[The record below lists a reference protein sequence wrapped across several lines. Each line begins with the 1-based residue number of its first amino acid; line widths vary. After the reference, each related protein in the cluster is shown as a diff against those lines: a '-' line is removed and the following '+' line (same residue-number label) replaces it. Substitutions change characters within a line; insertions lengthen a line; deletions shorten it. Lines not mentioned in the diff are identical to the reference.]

1 MTSVSFPPS
10 RPDRKLSP
18 FGGTSTG
25 VFGSR
30 PDASKNPFGLN
41 GAGAGGGQRS
51 TRNLN
56 NQPPDMTTPATKRK
70 GVNPFDG
77 ASSDD
82 NRRRKNTKGDS
93 QGDWKK
99 KGPKSQGAKPNGAK
113 APKGFG
119 TTQSRGGFGTQNNN
133 NHSSGST
140 DYETDDANGELN
152 GDGTAYSDKI
162 FSQLRQDG
170 IAPPKWPSDPGNTSS
185 KAAMAKFR
193 EEYKTY
199 RDRAR
204 TSLMRAGLIDDPDK
218 PKRLE
223 DAIDFKGIC
232 DAMCPDFEKITR
244 ITEFDVQSAE
254 KDPRTTF
261 ANTSKMVK
269 KLARSAA
276 GQEAPLPMDVR
287 STAALRRTLD
297 YLIDDLLPIDDKL
310 PSSHGFLWDR
320 TRAIRRDFI
329 FHSTM
334 SPEEMKDQVY
344 CLETIAR
351 FHVTALHLLSQEG
364 FAPEDF
370 SEQQEIEQLGKALL
384 SLMFAYDDCKPQ
396 GVVCENEAEFRAYHL
411 LFSANTPNI
420 LDNVQKEWGDSRF
433 WTESDTIRTAVS
445 LVESLQSAEDFHG
458 PLGSGPSMATSGA
471 HLTYF
476 RILQSREVS
485 YTMACFAEIHLGQLR
500 RSVLRSLKKAYTR
513 PRHGAKDITP
523 SSLNRFLHFDTEDQA
538 IEFVEQHGLSFSNG
552 QGPAGEPIRYL
563 DTSQRMTWPRIHHSF
578 SQRLV
583 ERKRGSRSLPEIIH
597 RTIADE
603 STGAGQQAPTGFST
617 GPASFKPP
625 PQQAPFGSHS
635 TTNADSPFF
644 KLPSSAPQ
652 VGTSTG
658 LTGTPSFDKATEG
671 HKPTTS
677 SSPFGNP
684 FSTASSPFTGASS
697 VQQGGS
703 ASSSSSTAA
712 PVTNPFAAKTS
723 PFGKPNVAAES
734 ATPSSNPFGSL
745 NQPNGT
751 SQPKAPSIPAFPSP
765 AFGTGAQP
773 KAQEQA
779 QPAASTGGSP
789 AITVTPPT
797 PKFPLPTSATAA
809 ESSTPFKFPS
819 NTGVQSATPNAP
831 SSPFQP
837 TPKSSATPQLPSFS
851 AGAAAPAQ
859 PEKPF
864 TTFQPPPNQP
874 PSLDPTTAAPSI
886 LSQTPTSST
895 ASSGQS
901 PLPSFNFQGV
911 SSEAV
916 KPAPSPQQSFPPAVT
931 SPVPTAASP
940 LAQAK
945 PPQAPPVKQRS
956 KQDVM
961 ADFAKWFVT
970 GDNGLIQEF
979 EKYMVEQLVSAA
991 FEQHHRE
998 EEERKRREEEERDLA
1013 EARKFQVYNLS
1024 VKYFYRWREIARNLR
1039 LTKLRRQ
1046 EREEYRRAQR
1056 EQREEEIRQ
1065 RKKAA
1070 KVAEAKKRALE
1081 RNGFDPVEEF
1091 RELLQLR
1098 KDGTQADLQAEAEA
1112 LLATGILSGVSD
1124 ERVAAANVIR
1134 APATMESPATNT
1146 PLPRSRSSTALSQST
1161 TGAKPRGAKT
1171 RAIREEFGKSA
1182 TNFRRSLP
1190 PMSAHSSSSRLSSEP
1205 QKRVSKVSDRWRL
1218 KAMGLVTMPDGTAL
1232 PETIANEMRYN
1243 GKRYAGL
1250 GSFGLDS
1257 TERRRSVS
1265 ADLNHAAEARL
1276 RFSQSLNGGSGSGSG
1291 SAAAVP
1297 QVNGISPLSK
1307 RKRGLDDDDNEV
1319 AVADEAVTRV
1329 KKRPSS
1335 NVDIDRIL
1343 REARENLESLR
1354 SSRIELDEG
1363 ADWFRE
1369 QNEMMHAEEAS
1380 RASSPWGKSGHR

>member
-25 VFGSR
+25 GFGSR
-30 PDASKNPFGLN
+30 PDASKNVFGLN

-99 KGPKSQGAKPNGAK
+99 KGLKSHGAKPNGAK

-119 TTQSRGGFGTQNNN
+119 TTQSRGGFGTQTHHK
-133 NHSSGST
+133 HSSGST
-140 DYETDDANGELN
+140 DYETDDVNGELN

-420 LDNVQKEWGDSRF
+420 LDSVQKEWGDSRF

-523 SSLNRFLHFDTEDQA
+523 SSLNRFLHFDTENQA

-603 STGAGQQAPTGFST
+603 STGAGQQAPVGFST

-635 TTNADSPFF
+635 ATNADSPFF

-652 VGTSTG
+652 GGTSTG

-671 HKPTTS
+671 HKPTSTN

-684 FSTASSPFTGASS
+684 FSTAPSPFTGASS
-697 VQQGGS
+697 VQQSGS
-703 ASSSSSTAA
+703 ASSSLSTAA
-712 PVTNPFAAKTS
+712 PALNPFATETS
-723 PFGKPNVAAES
+723 PFGKPNAAAES
-734 ATPSSNPFGSL
+734 ATPSNNPFGSL
-745 NQPNGT
+745 NQTNGT
-751 SQPKAPSIPAFPSP
+751 SQTKAPSIPDFPST

-779 QPAASTGGSP
+779 QPAASTDGSP

-809 ESSTPFKFPS
+809 ESSMPFKFLS
-819 NTGVQSATPNAP
+819 NPGVQSATPNAP

-837 TPKSSATPQLPSFS
+837 IPKASATPQLPSFS

-859 PEKPF
+859 PTKPF
-864 TTFQPPPNQP
+864 TTFQTPPNQS
-874 PSLDPTTAAPSI
+874 PSLAPTTAAPSV
-886 LSQTPTSST
+886 LSQTPISST
-895 ASSGQS
+895 AGSGQS

-911 SSEAV
+911 SSETV
-916 KPAPSPQQSFPPAVT
+916 KPAPSPQQNLPSAVA

-998 EEERKRREEEERDLA
+998 EEDRKRREEEERDLA

-1065 RKKAA
+1065 MKKAT
-1070 KVAEAKKRALE
+1070 KIAEAKKRALE

-1134 APATMESPATNT
+1134 APATMETLATNT

-1161 TGAKPRGAKT
+1161 TGAKPCGAKT

-1250 GSFGLDS
+1250 GSFGLDG

-1276 RFSQSLNGGSGSGSG
+1276 RFSQSLNGGSGSGS
-1291 SAAAVP
+1291 AAAVP

-1307 RKRGLDDDDNEV
+1307 RKRALDDDDNEI

-1335 NVDIDRIL
+1335 NAEIDRIL

>member
-1 MTSVSFPPS
+1 MGVIALLALNAAKRDTRREKNAANADQLHPSSPLGSCLPRGFLLGVSFREPDMTSVSFPPS

-25 VFGSR
+25 GFGSR
-30 PDASKNPFGLN
+30 PDVSKNVLGLN
-41 GAGAGGGQRS
+41 GASAGGGQRS

-93 QGDWKK
+93 QGEWKK
-99 KGPKSQGAKPNGAK
+99 KGLKAQGAKPNGAK

-119 TTQSRGGFGTQNNN
+119 TTQSRGGFGNQNNNNNNNN

-420 LDNVQKEWGDSRF
+420 LDNVQKEWGDARF

-552 QGPAGEPIRYL
+552 QGPAGEPVRYL

-603 STGAGQQAPTGFST
+603 STGAGQMAPTGFST
-617 GPASFKPP
+617 GTASFKAPP
-625 PQQAPFGSHS
+625 PQAPFGSNS
-635 TTNADSPFF
+635 ATNADSPFF
-644 KLPSSAPQ
+644 KSPFSAPQ
-652 VGTSTG
+652 GGISTG
-658 LTGTPSFDKATEG
+658 LTGAPSFDK
-671 HKPTTS
+671 
-677 SSPFGNP
+677 
-684 FSTASSPFTGASS
+684 
-697 VQQGGS
+697 
-703 ASSSSSTAA
+703 
-712 PVTNPFAAKTS
+712 
-723 PFGKPNVAAES
+723 GK
-734 ATPSSNPFGSL
+734 
-745 NQPNGT
+745 
-751 SQPKAPSIPAFPSP
+751 
-765 AFGTGAQP
+765 
-773 KAQEQA
+773 
-779 QPAASTGGSP
+779 
-789 AITVTPPT
+789 
-797 PKFPLPTSATAA
+797 
-809 ESSTPFKFPS
+809 ESSTHYPYRCSRLPASTVVDVRFI
-819 NTGVQSATPNAP
+819 AT
-831 SSPFQP
+831 
-837 TPKSSATPQLPSFS
+837 L
-851 AGAAAPAQ
+851 
-859 PEKPF
+859 
-864 TTFQPPPNQP
+864 
-874 PSLDPTTAAPSI
+874 
-886 LSQTPTSST
+886 
-895 ASSGQS
+895 
-901 PLPSFNFQGV
+901 
-911 SSEAV
+911 
-916 KPAPSPQQSFPPAVT
+916 
-931 SPVPTAASP
+931 
-940 LAQAK
+940 
-945 PPQAPPVKQRS
+945 
-956 KQDVM
+956 
-961 ADFAKWFVT
+961 
-970 GDNGLIQEF
+970 
-979 EKYMVEQLVSAA
+979 
-991 FEQHHRE
+991 
-998 EEERKRREEEERDLA
+998 
-1013 EARKFQVYNLS
+1013 
-1024 VKYFYRWREIARNLR
+1024 
-1039 LTKLRRQ
+1039 LRRT
-1046 EREEYRRAQR
+1046 
-1056 EQREEEIRQ
+1056 IS
-1065 RKKAA
+1065 
-1070 KVAEAKKRALE
+1070 
-1081 RNGFDPVEEF
+1081 
-1091 RELLQLR
+1091 LQ
-1098 KDGTQADLQAEAEA
+1098 
-1112 LLATGILSGVSD
+1112 
-1124 ERVAAANVIR
+1124 
-1134 APATMESPATNT
+1134 
-1146 PLPRSRSSTALSQST
+1146 SRSNVTL
-1161 TGAKPRGAKT
+1161 PD
-1171 RAIREEFGKSA
+1171 
-1182 TNFRRSLP
+1182 FR
-1190 PMSAHSSSSRLSSEP
+1190 
-1205 QKRVSKVSDRWRL
+1205 
-1218 KAMGLVTMPDGTAL
+1218 
-1232 PETIANEMRYN
+1232 
-1243 GKRYAGL
+1243 
-1250 GSFGLDS
+1250 LDN
-1257 TERRRSVS
+1257 TWC
-1265 ADLNHAAEARL
+1265 
-1276 RFSQSLNGGSGSGSG
+1276 G
-1291 SAAAVP
+1291 
-1297 QVNGISPLSK
+1297 
-1307 RKRGLDDDDNEV
+1307 
-1319 AVADEAVTRV
+1319 
-1329 KKRPSS
+1329 
-1335 NVDIDRIL
+1335 
-1343 REARENLESLR
+1343 
-1354 SSRIELDEG
+1354 
-1363 ADWFRE
+1363 
-1369 QNEMMHAEEAS
+1369 
-1380 RASSPWGKSGHR
+1380 

>member
-25 VFGSR
+25 GFGSR
-30 PDASKNPFGLN
+30 PDVSKNVLGLN
-41 GAGAGGGQRS
+41 GASAGGGQRS

-93 QGDWKK
+93 QGEWKK
-99 KGPKSQGAKPNGAK
+99 KGLKAQGAKPNGAK

-119 TTQSRGGFGTQNNN
+119 TTQSRGGFGNQNNNNNNNN

-420 LDNVQKEWGDSRF
+420 LDNVQKEWGDARF

-552 QGPAGEPIRYL
+552 QGPAGEP
-563 DTSQRMTWPRIHHSF
+563 
-578 SQRLV
+578 RLV

-603 STGAGQQAPTGFST
+603 STGAGQMAPTGFST
-617 GPASFKPP
+617 GTASFKAPP
-625 PQQAPFGSHS
+625 PQAPFGSNS
-635 TTNADSPFF
+635 ATNADSPFF
-644 KLPSSAPQ
+644 KSPFSAPQ
-652 VGTSTG
+652 GGISTG
-658 LTGTPSFDKATEG
+658 LTGAPSFDKAVPEVEKRSNRIHNQDEMTSGGLSLAQDVEATEG
-671 HKPTTS
+671 PKPTSTN

-684 FSTASSPFTGASS
+684 FSTGPSPSTGASP
-697 VQQGGS
+697 VQQSGP
-703 ASSSSSTAA
+703 ASSSSATTAPA
-712 PVTNPFAAKTS
+712 LNPFAAKTS
-723 PFGKPNVAAES
+723 PFGKSDAAAES
-734 ATPSSNPFGSL
+734 ATPSNNPFGSL

-751 SQPKAPSIPAFPSP
+751 SQPKASSTPAFPP
-765 AFGTGAQP
+765 ATFGTGAQP
-773 KAQEQA
+773 KAPEQA
-779 QPAASTGGSP
+779 RPGASTDGSP

-797 PKFPLPTSATAA
+797 PKFPLP
-809 ESSTPFKFPS
+809 
-819 NTGVQSATPNAP
+819 
-831 SSPFQP
+831 
-837 TPKSSATPQLPSFS
+837 
-851 AGAAAPAQ
+851 
-859 PEKPF
+859 
-864 TTFQPPPNQP
+864 
-874 PSLDPTTAAPSI
+874 
-886 LSQTPTSST
+886 
-895 ASSGQS
+895 ASE
-901 PLPSFNFQGV
+901 P
-911 SSEAV
+911 V
-916 KPAPSPQQSFPPAVT
+916 KPAPLLQQSFPPAIA
-931 SPVPTAASP
+931 SPVPPAASP
-940 LAQAK
+940 LAQVK

-956 KQDVM
+956 KKDVM

-991 FEQHHRE
+991 FEQYHRE

-1046 EREEYRRAQR
+1046 EREEYRRVQR

-1112 LLATGILSGVSD
+1112 LLATGILSGVSN
-1124 ERVAAANVIR
+1124 ERIAAANVIR
-1134 APATMESPATNT
+1134 APGTMETIATNT

-1161 TGAKPRGAKT
+1161 TGAKSRGAKT

-1250 GSFGLDS
+1250 GSFGLDA

-1276 RFSQSLNGGSGSGSG
+1276 RFSQSLNGGSGSGS
-1291 SAAAVP
+1291 AAALS

-1307 RKRGLDDDDNEV
+1307 RKRALDDDDNEV
-1319 AVADEAVTRV
+1319 AVADEAATRV

-1335 NVDIDRIL
+1335 NAEIDRIL

>member
-1 MTSVSFPPS
+1 MTSVSLPPS

-18 FGGTSTG
+18 FGGTSNG
-25 VFGSR
+25 GFGGRS
-30 PDASKNPFGLN
+30 DANKNVFGLN

-51 TRNLN
+51 TRNLK
-56 NQPPDMTTPATKRK
+56 NQPLDMTTPTTKRK

-99 KGPKSQGAKPNGAK
+99 KGPKAQGTKPNGAK

-133 NHSSGST
+133 NHSAGST

-152 GDGTAYSDKI
+152 GDGTPYSEKI

-170 IAPPKWPSDPGNTSS
+170 IAPPKWPSDPGNTTS
-185 KAAMAKFR
+185 KVAMAKFR
-193 EEYKTY
+193 EEFKTY

-204 TSLMRAGLIDDPDK
+204 MSLMRAGLIDDPDK

-297 YLIDDLLPIDDKL
+297 YLIDDLLRTDDKL
-310 PSSHGFLWDR
+310 PTSHGFLWDR

-334 SPEEMKDQVY
+334 SPQEMQDQVY

-458 PLGSGPSMATSGA
+458 PLGS
-471 HLTYF
+471 
-476 RILQSREVS
+476 E
-485 YTMACFAEIHLGQLR
+485 
-500 RSVLRSLKKAYTR
+500 
-513 PRHGAKDITP
+513 
-523 SSLNRFLHFDTEDQA
+523 NQA

-552 QGPAGEPIRYL
+552 EGPAGEPVRYL
-563 DTSQRMTWPRIHHSF
+563 DTSQRLTWPRIHHSF

-603 STGAGQQAPTGFST
+603 STGTIPQASRGFTTGA
-617 GPASFKPP
+617 ASFKPP
-625 PQQAPFGSHS
+625 SQQGHFGNNS

-644 KLPSSAPQ
+644 KSSFSAPQ
-652 VGTSTG
+652 GGTSTG
-658 LTGTPSFDKATEG
+658 LTGTPSFDKDRTLQCRGSVNTTSGTIYRLVVVPGVEERSERVHNQDEMASTAVPLAEDEEGRHSQSETLLTLCPTATEG
-671 HKPTTS
+671 PKPS
-677 SSPFGNP
+677 IANSNPFGNP
-684 FSTASSPFTGASS
+684 FSTAQSTFTGATPI
-697 VQQGGS
+697 QQSGQ
-703 ASSSSSTAA
+703 ASSSTAA
-712 PVTNPFAAKTS
+712 PALNPFAAQTS
-723 PFGKPNVAAES
+723 PFGKSDGAVES

-745 NQPNGT
+745 NQPNGIL
-751 SQPKAPSIPAFPSP
+751 QPKAPTMPAFPSP
-765 AFGTGAQP
+765 AFGTSAQQ
-773 KAQEQA
+773 KAPEQA
-779 QPAASTGGSP
+779 KPTASVGASA

-797 PKFPLPTSATAA
+797 PTFPLSTSSTA
-809 ESSTPFKFPS
+809 ESSTPFKSPS
-819 NTGVQSATPNAP
+819 SSGVPSAAPNAAN
-831 SSPFQP
+831 SPFQSIS
-837 TPKSSATPQLPSFS
+837 KSSDTPQLPSLS
-851 AGAAAPAQ
+851 VGAPAPAQ
-859 PEKPF
+859 SAKPF
-864 TTFQPPPNQP
+864 ATFQPPSTQS
-874 PSLDPTTAAPSI
+874 PSPLPSKTTASDLFQKP
-886 LSQTPTSST
+886 TPTSSE
-895 ASSGQS
+895 AGPAQS
-901 PLPSFNFQGV
+901 PLPSFTFQGGN
-911 SSEAV
+911 ALGAA
-916 KPAPSPQQSFPPAVT
+916 KPAPTAQQSFPPAAT
-931 SPVPTAASP
+931 LPGPSTASP
-940 LAQAK
+940 LAQAATAK
-945 PPQAPPVKQRS
+945 APAVELRS
-956 KQDVM
+956 KQDDM

-970 GDNGLIQEF
+970 GDNGLMQEF
-979 EKYMVEQLVSAA
+979 EKFVIEQLVTAA
-991 FEQHHRE
+991 FEQYQRE
-998 EEERKRREEEERDLA
+998 EEDRKRREEEERDLA
-1013 EARKFQVYNLS
+1013 EARNFQIYNLS
-1024 VKYFYRWREIARNLR
+1024 VKYFYRWKKIARNLR

-1046 EREEYRRAQR
+1046 EREEYRRVQR
-1056 EQREEEIRQ
+1056 EQREEGA
-1065 RKKAA
+1065 RKRKQATKAA
-1070 KVAEAKKRALE
+1070 EARKRALE

-1098 KDGTQADLQAEAEA
+1098 KDGSHADLQAEAEAEAEA

-1124 ERVAAANVIR
+1124 ERAAVANVIR
-1134 APATMESPATNT
+1134 TPATMETLATNT

-1161 TGAKPRGAKT
+1161 SGTKPCGAKT
-1171 RAIREEFGKSA
+1171 RAIREEFGKSR

-1218 KAMGLVTMPDGTAL
+1218 KAMGLVTMPDGSAL
-1232 PETIANEMRYN
+1232 PESIANEMRYN

-1250 GSFGLDS
+1250 GSFGLDG

-1276 RFSQSLNGGSGSGSG
+1276 RFSQSLNGGSSGS
-1291 SAAAVP
+1291 SAAVP
-1297 QVNGISPLSK
+1297 QVNGTSPLSK
-1307 RKRGLDDDDNEV
+1307 RKRALDDDNDDNGV
-1319 AVADEAVTRV
+1319 GAADEAARV

-1335 NVDIDRIL
+1335 NADIDRIL

-1380 RASSPWGKSGHR
+1380 RASSPWSKGGYR

>member
-25 VFGSR
+25 GFGSR
-30 PDASKNPFGLN
+30 PDVSKNVLGLN
-41 GAGAGGGQRS
+41 GASAGGGQRS

-93 QGDWKK
+93 QGEWKK
-99 KGPKSQGAKPNGAK
+99 KGLKAQGAKPNGAK

-119 TTQSRGGFGTQNNN
+119 TTQSRGGFGNQNNNNNNNNN

-420 LDNVQKEWGDSRF
+420 LDNVQKEWGDARF

-552 QGPAGEPIRYL
+552 QGPAGEPISDLTTLGAADRL
-563 DTSQRMTWPRIHHSF
+563 AAVPEVEKRSNRIHNQDEMTSGGL
-578 SQRLV
+578 SLAQDV
-583 ERKRGSRSLPEIIH
+583 E
-597 RTIADE
+597 
-603 STGAGQQAPTGFST
+603 
-617 GPASFKPP
+617 
-625 PQQAPFGSHS
+625 
-635 TTNADSPFF
+635 
-644 KLPSSAPQ
+644 
-652 VGTSTG
+652 
-658 LTGTPSFDKATEG
+658 ATEG
-671 HKPTTS
+671 PKPTSTN

-684 FSTASSPFTGASS
+684 FSTGPSPSTGASP
-697 VQQGGS
+697 VQQSGP
-703 ASSSSSTAA
+703 ASSSSATTAPA
-712 PVTNPFAAKTS
+712 LNPFAAKTS
-723 PFGKPNVAAES
+723 PFGKSDAAAES
-734 ATPSSNPFGSL
+734 ATPSNNPFGSL

-751 SQPKAPSIPAFPSP
+751 SQPKASSTPAFPP
-765 AFGTGAQP
+765 ATFGTGAQP
-773 KAQEQA
+773 KAPEQA
-779 QPAASTGGSP
+779 RPGASTDGSP

-797 PKFPLPTSATAA
+797 PKFPLPASTTAA
-809 ESSTPFKFPS
+809 ESSEP
-819 NTGVQSATPNAP
+819 
-831 SSPFQP
+831 
-837 TPKSSATPQLPSFS
+837 
-851 AGAAAPAQ
+851 
-859 PEKPF
+859 
-864 TTFQPPPNQP
+864 
-874 PSLDPTTAAPSI
+874 
-886 LSQTPTSST
+886 
-895 ASSGQS
+895 
-901 PLPSFNFQGV
+901 
-911 SSEAV
+911 V
-916 KPAPSPQQSFPPAVT
+916 KPAPLLQQSFPPAIA
-931 SPVPTAASP
+931 SPVPPAASP
-940 LAQAK
+940 LAQVK

-956 KQDVM
+956 KKDVM

-991 FEQHHRE
+991 FEQYHRE

-1046 EREEYRRAQR
+1046 EREEYRRVQR

-1112 LLATGILSGVSD
+1112 LLATGILSGVSN
-1124 ERVAAANVIR
+1124 ERIAAANVIR
-1134 APATMESPATNT
+1134 APGTMETIATNT

-1161 TGAKPRGAKT
+1161 TGAKSRGAKT

-1250 GSFGLDS
+1250 GSFGLDA

-1276 RFSQSLNGGSGSGSG
+1276 RFSQSLNGGSGSGS
-1291 SAAAVP
+1291 AAALS

-1307 RKRGLDDDDNEV
+1307 RKRALDDDDNEV
-1319 AVADEAVTRV
+1319 AVADEAATRV

-1335 NVDIDRIL
+1335 NAEIDRIL